1 MESPI
6 SLLAMARSVA
16 FLISLLALL
25 QTTFAA
31 TLSMGR
37 IKRGEQVISI
47 EKTNSASPTFLIHGG
62 DFSKQV
68 WHIQQIVNTPL
79 SRAQRQGGA
88 YPQALIV
95 AGYAEQKWGFRE
107 SEREKGSYNL
117 TYPKELRG
125 SDWVI
130 SVLPVYAFPPRI
142 ALQLGHGRQ
151 SLTTHWK
158 LEKIRP
164 SSASYRLLEHIDAI
178 LHSKGVIIQKIM
190 ISPNEEHTATS
201 ELPHGYSTQI
211 NVAP

>member
-1 MESPI
+1 
-6 SLLAMARSVA
+6 MARSVA

-62 DFSKQV
+62 DFSK
-68 WHIQQIVNTPL
+68 
-79 SRAQRQGGA
+79 QGGA